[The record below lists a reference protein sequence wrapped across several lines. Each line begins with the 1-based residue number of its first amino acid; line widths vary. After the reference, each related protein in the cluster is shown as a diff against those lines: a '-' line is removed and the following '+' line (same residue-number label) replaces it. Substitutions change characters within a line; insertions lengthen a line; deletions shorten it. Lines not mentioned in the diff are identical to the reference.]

1 MNLEKVDD
9 FLTVR
14 ELGKWLKLSESH
26 IYSLVNKKKIPFFKI
41 GGKLLFDKEKIKNWI
56 EASSN

>member
-26 IYSLVNKKKIPFFKI
+26 IYSLVNKKKVPFFKI

>member
-14 ELGKWLKLSESH
+14 ELAKWLKLSESH
-26 IYSLVNKKKIPFFKI
+26 IYSLVNKKKVPFFKI